1 VTADG
6 DTGLTATST
15 WERHATAVMAVTAT
29 RRARWPAVAAWG
41 LWGLGALAFLVTAWL
56 SELHRRVGRG
66 DLVQLTVRDTLP
78 LLLASVSSATV
89 GAVLVSRRPRHPVGW
104 LLLGLGGSIIG
115 LGAASDYASYTLL
128 AGGGPL
134 PGARWAALFADTGWI
149 LWPAAIGFVLLL
161 TPTGSP
167 PSPRWRWWVWLTAAA
182 PLAYMLAEALQP
194 SPLDPPFGSVVSPLA
209 LPVPAGGPADRLLLV
224 VDWAAALVTQLALLA
239 AAGSLVV
246 RFRRAR
252 GVERLQLRWVAMAAV
267 LAGVAAALVVAGTV
281 TDTEALWLW
290 ATAADVVVLPL
301 AVGASILRYRLYDLD
316 RILSRTLAWT
326 ALTLVLGLAY
336 AAVVLGLGRLLPE
349 GSSLAVAAATLAV
362 AAAFQP
368 ARRRVQELV
377 DRRFNRRRYDAAR
390 TIAAFSAR
398 LRQQVDLDSLTAELL
413 AVTEQTVQPTAVSL
427 WLRPAPRR

>member
-1 VTADG
+1 
-6 DTGLTATST
+6 
-15 WERHATAVMAVTAT
+15 MAVTAT

-41 LWGLGALAFLVTAWL
+41 LWGLGTLAFLVTAWL

-66 DLVQLTVRDTLP
+66 DLVQLTVRDALP

-89 GAVLVSRRPRHPVGW
+89 GAVLATRRPRHPVGW
-104 LLLGLGGSIIG
+104 LLLGLGVSMIV
-115 LGAASDYASYTLL
+115 LGAASDYASYALL

-161 TPTGSP
+161 TPTGAP
-167 PSPRWRWWVWLTAAA
+167 PSPRWRWWVRLAAAA
-182 PLAYMLAEALQP
+182 PPAYMVAEALQR
-194 SPLDPPFGSVVSPLA
+194 SPMDPPFGSVVSPLA
-209 LPVPAGGPADRLLLV
+209 VPGPAGGPADRLLQTA
-224 VDWAAALVTQLALLA
+224 DSTAALVVLVSLLVGA
-239 AAGSLVV
+239 VSLLL

-252 GVERLQLRWVAMAAV
+252 GTERLQLRWVALAAV
-267 LAGVAAALVVAGTV
+267 LAGVAAALVVVGTV

-290 ATAADVVVLPL
+290 ATAAYVVVLPL
-301 AVGASILRYRLYDLD
+301 AVGAAILRYRLYDLD
-316 RILSRTLAWT
+316 RIVSRTLAWT
-326 ALTLVLGLAY
+326 VLTLVLGLGY
-336 AAVVLGLGRLLPE
+336 AAVVLLLGRLLPE
-349 GSSLAVAAATLAV
+349 GSSLAVAAATLAA

-390 TIAAFSAR
+390 TVQAFSAR
-398 LRQQVDLDSLTAELL
+398 LRDEVDLDSLTAELL
-413 AVTEQTVQPTAVSL
+413 AVTDQTVQPTTASL